1 MVIPPKNDDD
11 KSRGRR
17 SFLRFG
23 SLRRTLRPAQQKPDN
38 NKAGMAPRDS

>member
-1 MVIPPKNDDD
+1 MVIPPKNDSA

-17 SFLRFG
+17 SFLGFG

-38 NKAGMAPRDS
+38 SKAGMAPRNS